1 MKPFWLV
8 QEVCGARR
16 LLRSS
21 RKTSLVSDETIFQF
35 ARGVNIFQFNP
46 VVAVARVS
54 LGLRLKLQRLSE
66 VRIDSGN
73 SGAKAA
79 GDFIG

>member
-35 ARGVNIFQFNP
+35 ARGVNIFQFKSCRCCGSRFARLAVEIAA
-46 VVAVARVS
+46 VVRGQNRFGE
-54 LGLRLKLQRLSE
+54 LGS
-66 VRIDSGN
+66 
-73 SGAKAA
+73 
-79 GDFIG
+79 